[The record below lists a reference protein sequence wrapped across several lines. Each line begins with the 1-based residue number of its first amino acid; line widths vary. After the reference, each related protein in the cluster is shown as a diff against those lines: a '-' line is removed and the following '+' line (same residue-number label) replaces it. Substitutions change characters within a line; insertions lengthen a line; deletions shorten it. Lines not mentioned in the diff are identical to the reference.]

1 MGYFGSLWGT
11 FTSLR
16 GAVKIGHEADDSWG
30 ILAKFREVPHLLTDG
45 KISSVQQRT
54 RSDEAV
60 MCCHLLISAQ
70 RLGDASRPIS
80 AAVRRQSIDTSSER
94 RDTGRLPSDFK
105 MIVIH
110 ELTGNP

>member
-16 GAVKIGHEADDSWG
+16 GTVKIGHEADDSWG

-80 AAVRRQSIDTSSER
+80 TATSVNRYIVSDE
-94 RDTGRLPSDFK
+94 TLEGRLPSDFK
-105 MIVIH
+105 LIVIH